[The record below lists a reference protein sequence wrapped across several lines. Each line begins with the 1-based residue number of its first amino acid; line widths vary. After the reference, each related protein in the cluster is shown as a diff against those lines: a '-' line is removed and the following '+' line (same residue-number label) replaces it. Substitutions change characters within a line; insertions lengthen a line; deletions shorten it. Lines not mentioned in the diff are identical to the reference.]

1 MHEHQRPVA
10 GRDPARGRVRRWR
23 LVAPVCAAVGLL
35 VLLGPLL
42 VAPYRASALLLLPGS
57 GADLDS
63 ALAPLR
69 SRALVAAVVKELPA
83 AEQPSRLG
91 AAVAAVGRLLRGLR
105 SQHRWPQDD
114 AIRSVGHEV
123 EELRRR
129 LEVEPLR
136 GSNLIEVGLP
146 GSDPAWA
153 SAFLDRLAAAYVER
167 QRAAAAALLTGQDA
181 AEHDGLLGAKLA
193 ESESAL
199 RELREKMGTYG
210 GEAAEIRQRLVEFDT
225 ELARVQ
231 VSRAEQEE
239 RVAYLRRVPPS
250 VEKHVSPQLVELE
263 TKRAELLARYLPE
276 SKRIQEIDEEIRHL
290 RSSPAVDTPAASPR
304 ADAGSELVAAR
315 AVLAALSGREKALAQ
330 GREEYRRRLVMLE
343 AEGGELARL
352 EQRVKVDEDAYVS
365 SARTAEQSRLTSAPD
380 HATLP
385 APAVIA
391 PASVSREQPTAATLA
406 LLVGLI
412 AGLAPAMGRA
422 AGRGRDD
429 ALPAPSA
436 APGSSAPRRS
446 MSRDVRPAVRPVRR
460 RTVSRAL
467 PVALAIVFLGVRPG
481 STPLA
486 DPVESGGA
494 SDTLAVADN
503 VPQENAAAPRVAPP
517 SMPVHA
523 GAETADPGRPVAVPL
538 EKPGPARQTVIIPA
552 GESILS
558 FIRKLSHRPL
568 TVREEVEV
576 IAQVKRLNPRIFN
589 PDLIRPGDRVILP
602 GCIGCTT
609 GAGREGGA

>member
-1 MHEHQRPVA
+1 M
-10 GRDPARGRVRRWR
+10 RRWR
-23 LVAPVCAAVGLL
+23 LVVPVCAGVGVV
-35 VLLGPLL
+35 VLLAPLL
-42 VAPYRASALLLLPGS
+42 VAPYRASTLLLLPGS
-57 GADLDS
+57 GANLE
-63 ALAPLR
+63 AELTPLR
-69 SRALVAAVVKELPA
+69 SRALVATVVKELPA
-83 AEQPSRLG
+83 AEQPSRL
-91 AAVAAVGRLLRGLR
+91 AAALATVRHVLHDLR
-105 SQHRWPQDD
+105 SRPRWPQDD

-123 EELRRR
+123 EELRTR

-167 QRAAAAALLTGQDA
+167 QRAAAAALLTGKEA
-181 AEHDGLLGAKLA
+181 AERDGLLGAKLA
-193 ESESAL
+193 ESESVL

-239 RVAYLRRVPPS
+239 RVAYLQRVPPS
-250 VEKHVSPQLVELE
+250 AEKHVSPQLAELE

-290 RSSPAVDTPAASPR
+290 RSSAAVDTPVAPPR

-343 AEGGELARL
+343 AQGGELARL
-352 EQRVKVDEDAYVS
+352 EQRVKVDEEAYVS
-365 SARTAEQSRLTSAPD
+365 SARTAEQSRLAPAPD
-380 HATLP
+380 PATLP
-385 APAVIA
+385 GPTVIA
-391 PASVSREQPTAATLA
+391 PASVSRELPTAATLA

-412 AGLAPAMGRA
+412 AGLAPALGRA

-429 ALPAPSA
+429 APPARSA
-436 APGSSAPRRS
+436 APESSAPRRS
-446 MSRDVRPAVRPVRR
+446 MSRDVRPAVRPVAR

-467 PVALAIVFLGVRPG
+467 PVALAIVFLAVRPG

-486 DPVESGGA
+486 DPVTPG
-494 SDTLAVADN
+494 LADD
-503 VPQENAAAPRVAPP
+503 VPREHAAAPRVEPP
-517 SMPVHA
+517 SMPMQPGAAVDEGEPS
-523 GAETADPGRPVAVPL
+523 GAEHAATGVAANPGPSAGPL
-538 EKPGPARQTVIIPA
+538 EKRAPARQTVIISA
-552 GESILS
+552 GESILTLV
-558 FIRKLSHRPL
+558 RKLSHRTL
-568 TVREEVEV
+568 TVREEAEV
-576 IAQVKRLNPRIFN
+576 ITQVKRLNPHIFN

-602 GCIGCTT
+602 GCIGCTM
-609 GAGREGGA
+609 GPGREAGA